1 VIADTVDVNDT
12 EPFEDPV
19 PFNDA
24 VFEDPVPF
32 NDTDPLVEDGAF
44 ADTPVFYLSA

>member
-12 EPFEDPV
+12 DP
-19 PFNDA
+19 DA
-24 VFEDPVPF
+24 
-32 NDTDPLVEDGAF
+32 EDGAF

>member
-12 EPFEDPV
+12 V
-19 PFNDA
+19 PFDDA